1 MPAPHWQWE
10 GALWC
15 PWHAGPGDVSGNGP
29 ASLGGQSAHTT
40 FSHDLD
46 DIPRRLGHP
55 FGEPPDLPARR
66 TMTPPTARRTLGI
79 EPFYVMEIVK
89 EAQRLSEAGRSIV
102 HLSIGEPDFT
112 APPPV
117 QAAARQ
123 AIDAGLTQ
131 YTPALGTDALR
142 EAIAADYAR
151 RFQLAVDPQRV
162 VVTAGASG
170 ALLLALAALL
180 ERDRTLLMPDP
191 SYPCNRHF
199 AAVLEGSAQLLPC
212 GPGTRF
218 QPTAAMVDAA
228 WGGQTAGVLLAS
240 PSNPTG
246 TSIELPVLAEI
257 ADRVRARS
265 GFLIVDEIYQGLS
278 YDHAPSTVLSLGE
291 DVLALASFS
300 KYFSMT
306 GWRLGWLVAPRG
318 LVPALEKL
326 AQNLFICPSAIAQ
339 HAALACFSTEALA
352 IYEERREEFRRRRDF
367 LVPALRRLG
376 FDVPVVPDGAF
387 YVYAGVSRFAAD
399 SWDFSFDLLRETGVC
414 VVPGRDFGAAET
426 ARYVRLS
433 YANKQEKLEEA
444 VDRMQRHLRRL

>member
-1 MPAPHWQWE
+1 VTR
-10 GALWC
+10 LT
-15 PWHAGPGDVSGNGP
+15 
-29 ASLGGQSAHTT
+29 AS
-40 FSHDLD
+40 
-46 DIPRRLGHP
+46 
-55 FGEPPDLPARR
+55 
-66 TMTPPTARRTLGI
+66 RTLGI

-89 EAQRLSEAGRSIV
+89 EAQRLAAAGRSIV

-117 QAAARQ
+117 QAAARE
-123 AIDAGLTQ
+123 AIDAGMTR

-151 RFQLAVDPQRV
+151 RYQLAVDPQRV

-199 AAVLEGSAQLLPC
+199 AAVLEGRAQLLPC
-212 GPGTRF
+212 GPETRF
-218 QPTAAMVDAA
+218 QPTAAMIEASWDE
-228 WGGQTAGVLLAS
+228 QTAGVLLAS

-246 TSIELPVLAEI
+246 TSIEQPVLAAI
-257 ADRVRARS
+257 ADCVRTRS

-278 YDHAPSTVLSLGE
+278 YDRAPATALSLGD

-306 GWRLGWLVAPRG
+306 GWRLGWLVAPRS
-318 LVPALEKL
+318 LVPTLEKL

-339 HAALACFSTEALA
+339 HAALACFSPEALA
-352 IYEERREEFRRRRDF
+352 VYEVRREEFRRRRDY

-387 YVYAGVSRFAAD
+387 YIYAGTSRFAAD
-399 SWDFSFDLLRETGVC
+399 SWEFAFELLRETGVC
-414 VVPGRDFGAAET
+414 VVPGRDFGRAQT
-426 ARYVRLS
+426 SRYVRFS
-433 YANKQEKLEEA
+433 YANGLELLEEA
-444 VDRMQRHLRRL
+444 ISRMEKYLR

>member
-1 MPAPHWQWE
+1 MTRLA
-10 GALWC
+10 
-15 PWHAGPGDVSGNGP
+15 
-29 ASLGGQSAHTT
+29 AS
-40 FSHDLD
+40 
-46 DIPRRLGHP
+46 
-55 FGEPPDLPARR
+55 
-66 TMTPPTARRTLGI
+66 RTLGI

-89 EAQRLSEAGRSIV
+89 EAQRLAAAGRSIV

-117 QAAARQ
+117 QAAARE
-123 AIDAGLTQ
+123 AIDAGMTR

-151 RFQLAVDPQRV
+151 RYQLAVDPQRV

-199 AAVLEGSAQLLPC
+199 AAVLEGRAQLLPC
-212 GPGTRF
+212 GPETRF
-218 QPTAAMVDAA
+218 QPTAAMIEASWD
-228 WGGQTAGVLLAS
+228 GQTAGVLLAS

-246 TSIELPVLAEI
+246 TSIEQPVLAAI
-257 ADRVRARS
+257 ADCVRARS

-278 YDHAPSTVLSLGE
+278 YDRAPATALSLGD

-306 GWRLGWLVAPRG
+306 GWRLGWLVAPRS
-318 LVPALEKL
+318 LVPTLEKL

-339 HAALACFSTEALA
+339 HAALACFSPEALA
-352 IYEERREEFRRRRDF
+352 VYEVRRKEFQRRRDY

-376 FDVPVVPDGAF
+376 FDVPVIPDGAF
-387 YVYAGVSRFAAD
+387 YIYAGTSRFAAD
-399 SWDFSFDLLRETGVC
+399 SWEFAFELLRETGVC
-414 VVPGRDFGAAET
+414 VVPGRDFGRAQT
-426 ARYVRLS
+426 SRYVRLS
-433 YANKQEKLEEA
+433 YANGLELLEEA
-444 VDRMQRHLRRL
+444 VSRMEKYLR